1 MSCRLELDYLKEKYK
16 LEFPENESE
25 TLSGYIINK
34 HESIPKQKETI
45 IIDDYRFDIL
55 NVSETRIDT
64 VKLKILR

>member
-1 MSCRLELDYLKEKYK
+1 LELDYLKEKYK